1 MQDEADYGSS
11 LVAKLLSNGDVA
23 VLRTSIR
30 GGTSMMTQYRGA
42 MHSFSPRC
50 VNTVVPGD
58 GNERT
63 ANVMLHVYVN
73 SLKKSVDTVI
83 CDEEGKM
90 WINSEEE
97 DGHSTSFEYLVVLEK
112 PDDGGGGVA
121 KQAISD
127 RMRHNSDKVDLVTCV
142 FHLMRTLHCLTEAR
156 GVLH

>member
-1 MQDEADYGSS
+1 MSVTTPAFTPSTKRKYGSDSTPNLPFSSRRSPVKTVRVLKHSLKVLSAFVQDEADYGSS

-90 WINSEEE
+90 WI
-97 DGHSTSFEYLVVLEK
+97 
-112 PDDGGGGVA
+112 
-121 KQAISD
+121 
-127 RMRHNSDKVDLVTCV
+127 R
-142 FHLMRTLHCLTEAR
+142 
-156 GVLH
+156 